1 MVTTW
6 ACLTEAM
13 HILHRN
19 AGWPAQDALW
29 AMVDSGSLLILD
41 LDIDSRKRTRNLMA
55 RYRDHPM
62 DMGDATLVALA
73 EVLRQRTVFTL
84 DAHFHAYLLHDRQAI
99 SVVP

>member
-6 ACLTEAM
+6 ACLAEAM

-19 AGWPAQDALW
+19 SGWPAQDGLW
-29 AMVDSGSLLILD
+29 AMVESGSLLILD
-41 LDIDSRKRTRNLMA
+41 LDIESLKRARQLMA

-62 DMGDATLVALA
+62 DLGDATLVALA
-73 EVLRQRTVFTL
+73 EKLRQRTVFTL
-84 DAHFHAYLLHDRQAI
+84 DAHFRAYLLNDRHPI